1 MRSKNQRNR
10 NAAAA
15 VSATAIALLGAYPLS
30 NIQASE
36 KGGDASKAEERAKEK
51 AKDAA
56 ERAREKAKKDHEN
69 ENENDNDGDDDHMV
83 TTVAPTTL
91 VPATVVATTQPP
103 ATTTPPPA
111 TTTTLAPVTTTTTQ
125 PPATTTT
132 TQPPATTTTTQ
143 PPATTTT
150 TQPPATTTTTIAPP
164 TPAVKASQQFVSM
177 TVGSPIKMDTVVSN
191 TGTASAA
198 VSVVIT
204 LSSSGALPHFLEA
217 KGTVGTWTCS
227 AYIETPVPPVS
238 YTCTGTLAAGT
249 SGTVTVSS
257 GSKISGPVGTEV
269 FAGVVVNPG
278 GSANGTSAKYV

>member
-1 MRSKNQRNR
+1 MRTKNHRNR

-30 NIQASE
+30 NVQASD
-36 KGGDASKAEERAKEK
+36 KSDAAKAEERMKER
-51 AKDAA
+51 AKDAE
-56 ERAREKAKKDHEN
+56 ERSREKAKKDRERDN
-69 ENENDNDGDDDHMV
+69 ETDDDDDDHSV

-91 VPATVVATTQPP
+91 VPTTVVATTQPP
-103 ATTTPPPA
+103 
-111 TTTTLAPVTTTTTQ
+111 VTTTQ
-125 PPATTTT
+125 PPVTT
-132 TQPPATTTTTQ
+132 TQPPVTTTQ
-143 PPATTTT
+143 PPVTT
-150 TQPPATTTTTIAPP
+150 TQPPVTTTQPPVTTTTTIAPP
-164 TPAVKASQQFVSM
+164 MPAVKASQQFVSM
-177 TVGSPIKMDTVVSN
+177 TVGGPIKMDTVVSN
-191 TGTASAA
+191 SGTASAN

-204 LSSSGALPHFLEA
+204 LSSSGSLPHFLEA

-227 AYIETPVPPVS
+227 AYIEVPVPPVS

-257 GSKISGPVGTEV
+257 GSKINGAVGTEV

>member
-1 MRSKNQRNR
+1 MRTKNHRNR

-30 NIQASE
+30 NVQASD
-36 KGGDASKAEERAKEK
+36 KSDAAKAEERMKER
-51 AKDAA
+51 AKDAE
-56 ERAREKAKKDHEN
+56 ERSREKAKKDRERDN
-69 ENENDNDGDDDHMV
+69 ETDDDDDDHSV

-91 VPATVVATTQPP
+91 VPTTVVATTQPP
-103 ATTTPPPA
+103 
-111 TTTTLAPVTTTTTQ
+111 VTTTQ
-125 PPATTTT
+125 PPVTT
-132 TQPPATTTTTQ
+132 TQPPVTTTQ
-143 PPATTTT
+143 PPVTT
-150 TQPPATTTTTIAPP
+150 TQPPVTTTQPPVTTTQPPVTTTTTIAPP
-164 TPAVKASQQFVSM
+164 MPAVKASQQFVSM
-177 TVGSPIKMDTVVSN
+177 TVGGPIKMDTVVSN
-191 TGTASAA
+191 SGTASAN

-204 LSSSGALPHFLEA
+204 LSSSGSLPHFLEA

-227 AYIETPVPPVS
+227 AYIEVPVPPVS

-257 GSKISGPVGTEV
+257 GSKINGAVGTEV

>member
-1 MRSKNQRNR
+1 MRSKSQRNR

-36 KGGDASKAEERAKEK
+36 KGDASKAEERAKEK
-51 AKDAA
+51 ANDAA
-56 ERAREKAKKDHEN
+56 ERAREKAKKDHEH
-69 ENENDNDGDDDHMV
+69 ENENDDDGDDHVV

-91 VPATVVATTQPP
+91 VPTTVVATTQPP
-103 ATTTPPPA
+103 APTTQPPATTTLPPA
-111 TTTTLAPVTTTTTQ
+111 TTTTLAPVTTTTQ

-132 TQPPATTTTTQ
+132 TQPPATTTTQ

-150 TQPPATTTTTIAPP
+150 TTTTVAPPA
-164 TPAVKASQQFVSM
+164 PAVKASQQFVSM

-191 TGTASAA
+191 SGTAAA
-198 VSVVIT
+198 NVSVVIT

-227 AYIETPVPPVS
+227 AYIEIPVPPVS